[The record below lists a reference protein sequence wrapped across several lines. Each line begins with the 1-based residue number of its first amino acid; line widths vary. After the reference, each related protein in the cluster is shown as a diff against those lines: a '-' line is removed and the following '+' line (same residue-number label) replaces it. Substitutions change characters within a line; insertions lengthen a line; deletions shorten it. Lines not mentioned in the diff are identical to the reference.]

1 MSNPAM
7 LGTLNKTSRFS
18 LSDPLETTLASK
30 NAALLQS
37 FSYIWNQP
45 SLGLVTI
52 PIGGPS
58 AMMKLHNP
66 GCFLREGFSEI
77 ELGYG
82 GPAYI
87 LRRRGRDWWEQVPFR
102 GWGYPGFPWL
112 LDESTCSWTLF

>member
-37 FSYIWNQP
+37 FSWILNQP

-66 GCFLREGFSEI
+66 DCFLLEGFLEI

-82 GPAYI
+82 GPTD
-87 LRRRGRDWWEQVPFR
+87 LLLGGGGGWWEQVSFR
-102 GWGYPGFPWL
+102 GWGYPGF
-112 LDESTCSWTLF
+112 S

>member
-37 FSYIWNQP
+37 FSQIWNQP

-66 GCFLREGFSEI
+66 GCFLREGSLEI
-77 ELGYG
+77 ELGDG
-82 GPAYI
+82 GSGYSLIARAPD
-87 LRRRGRDWWEQVPFR
+87 LWELSP
-102 GWGYPGFPWL
+102 
-112 LDESTCSWTLF
+112 C

>member
-66 GCFLREGFSEI
+66 GWFLREGSLEI

-87 LRRRGRDWWEQVPFR
+87 LRWRGRDWR
-102 GWGYPGFPWL
+102 
-112 LDESTCSWTLF
+112 